1 MQFFACGTLI
11 GNLLLIPERVFPVY
25 GPKFLHQTPFY
36 MNTSKSLLSVLMAF
50 VLLFSSCVTSQQGSS
65 TQPDLST
72 NNGSGAR
79 KTGMSKTA
87 KGGLIGAGSGAVAG
101 AILGRVIGG
110 GARGTAIGAIVGA
123 AAGGTT
129 GAIIGRKM
137 DKQAEELQ
145 KDMQNARVERVG
157 EGIKITFDSGILFD
171 TNSANLRAASEADI
185 TKMAAILQK
194 YPDTNVLVEGHTDNS
209 GSDAINQPLSERRA
223 QAVATSTIS
232 KGVSSSRITTQG
244 YGSSQP
250 VGDNA
255 TAEGKQ
261 ANRRV
266 EIAIYANEKMKKAAE
281 ADRL

>member
-1 MQFFACGTLI
+1 
-11 GNLLLIPERVFPVY
+11 
-25 GPKFLHQTPFY
+25 

-50 VLLFSSCVTSQQGSS
+50 VLLFSSCASTKQTT

-72 NNGSGAR
+72 NNGTGAR
-79 KTGMSKTA
+79 KTGMSKTT
-87 KGGLIGAGSGAVAG
+87 KGGLIGAGSGAAAG

-123 AAGGTT
+123 AAGGTA
-129 GAIIGRKM
+129 GALIGRKM
-137 DKQAEELQ
+137 DKQAEDLQ
-145 KDMQNARVERVG
+145 RDMKDAKVERVG

-171 TNSANLRAASEADI
+171 SNSATLRPASETDI

-194 YPDTNVLVEGHTDNS
+194 YPDTNVLIEGHTDNT

-223 QAVATSTIS
+223 QAVANSTIA

-244 YGSSQP
+244 YGSTQP
-250 VGDNA
+250 VADNS
-255 TAEGKQ
+255 TPEGKQ

-266 EIAIYANEKMKKAAE
+266 EVAIYANEKMKKAAE
-281 ADRL
+281 EGRL

>member
-1 MQFFACGTLI
+1 
-11 GNLLLIPERVFPVY
+11 
-25 GPKFLHQTPFY
+25 
-36 MNTSKSLLSVLMAF
+36 MNSSKSLLSVLMAF
-50 VLLFSSCVTSQQGSS
+50 VLLFSSCATSQQAS

-72 NNGSGAR
+72 NNGTGAR

-87 KGGLIGAGSGAVAG
+87 KGGLIGAGSGAAAG

-110 GARGTAIGAIVGA
+110 GKGTAIGAIVGA
-123 AAGGTT
+123 AAGGAT

-137 DKQAEELQ
+137 DKAAEDLQ
-145 KDMQNARVERVG
+145 RDMKNAKVERVG

-171 TNSANLRAASEADI
+171 TNSSTLRAASLSEID
-185 TKMAAILQK
+185 KMAEVLQK
-194 YPDTNVLVEGHTDNS
+194 YPDTNVLVEGHTDAS

-223 QAVATSTIS
+223 QAVAGEAIA
-232 KGVSSSRITTQG
+232 KGVSASRITTQG
-244 YGSSQP
+244 YGSTQP
-250 VGDNA
+250 IGDNS

-281 ADRL
+281 DGRL

>member
-1 MQFFACGTLI
+1 M
-11 GNLLLIPERVFPVY
+11 Y
-25 GPKFLHQTPFY
+25 
-36 MNTSKSLLSVLMAF
+36 TSKSLLTVLMAF
-50 VLLFSSCVTSQQGSS
+50 VLLFSSCASSRQTST

-72 NNGSGAR
+72 NNGTGAR
-79 KTGMSKTA
+79 KGGMSKTT
-87 KGGLIGAGSGAVAG
+87 KGGLIGAGTGAAAG

-110 GARGTAIGAIVGA
+110 GRGTAIGAIVGA

-137 DKQAEELQ
+137 DKAAEDLQ
-145 KDMQNARVERVG
+145 RDMKNARVERVG

-171 TNSANLRAASEADI
+171 TNSANLRPASEADVA
-185 TKMAAILQK
+185 KMAAVLQK
-194 YPDTNVLVEGHTDNS
+194 YPDTNVLIEGHTDNT

-223 QAVATSTIS
+223 QAVATSTIA
-232 KGVSSSRITTQG
+232 KGVAASRITTQG

-250 VGDNA
+250 VADNS

-266 EIAIYANEKMKKAAE
+266 EVAIYANEKMKKAAE
-281 ADRL
+281 EGRL